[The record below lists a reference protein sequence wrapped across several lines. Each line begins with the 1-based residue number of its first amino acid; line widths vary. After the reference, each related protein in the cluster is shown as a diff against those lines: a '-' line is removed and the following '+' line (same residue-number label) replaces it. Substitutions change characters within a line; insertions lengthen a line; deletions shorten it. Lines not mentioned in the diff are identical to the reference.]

1 MNYLVQLKLADR
13 PTTPQEGIIFIEQV
27 ILPTLELCKK
37 LEAEKKIVAG
47 GPLSG
52 AIALSLIINAESAQE
67 LDNLVSSLPVWP
79 QMETTVTP
87 LSTFDVRIQAV
98 RARLEGLKIEQLK
111 TQGGA
116 R

>member
-1 MNYLVQLKLADR
+1 MNYLLQMKLADR
-13 PTTPQEGIIFIEQV
+13 PATPQEGIVFIEQFV
-27 ILPTLELCKK
+27 LPTLEICKK
-37 LEAEKKIVAG
+37 LEAENKIVAG

-52 AIALSLIINAESAQE
+52 AIALSLIINAESVQE
-67 LDNLVSSLPVWP
+67 LDSLVSGLPVWP

-98 RARLEGLKIEQLK
+98 RARLEQLRA
-111 TQGGA
+111 QGGT

>member
-1 MNYLVQLKLADR
+1 MKYLVQLKLADR
-13 PTTPQEGIIFIEQV
+13 PTTPEEGIAFIEQD

-37 LEAEKKIVAG
+37 LEVEKKILAG

-52 AIALSLIINAESAQE
+52 AIALALIVNAESAQE
-67 LDNLVSSLPVWP
+67 LDRLVSSLPVWP
-79 QMETTVTP
+79 QMETTITP
-87 LSTFDVRIQAV
+87 LSTFDVRIEAV
-98 RARLEGLKIEQLK
+98 RARLEQLKTQQFK

>member
-1 MNYLVQLKLADR
+1 MNYLVQLKLAER
-13 PTTPQEGIIFIEQV
+13 PATPEQGVVFIEQF

-47 GPLSG
+47 GPVSG
-52 AIALSLIINAESAQE
+52 AIALSLIVHAESAQE
-67 LDNLVSSLPVWP
+67 LDDLISKLPVWP

-87 LSTFDVRIQAV
+87 LSTFDVRMQAV
-98 RARLEGLKIEQLK
+98 RARLEQLK
-111 TQGGA
+111 VRGGT